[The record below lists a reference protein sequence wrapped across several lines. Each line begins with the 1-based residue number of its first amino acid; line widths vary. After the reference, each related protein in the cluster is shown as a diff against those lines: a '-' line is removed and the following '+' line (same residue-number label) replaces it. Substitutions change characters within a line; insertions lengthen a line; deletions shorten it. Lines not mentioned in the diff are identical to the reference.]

1 MPAETITFASGN
13 SIAVRLL
20 ADCRLPRGTRVR
32 EYRDGNR
39 IIIEPVDA
47 WPDEFLAA
55 LGAWDEDI
63 PLPPRSAPR
72 DPFA

>member
-1 MPAETITFASGN
+1 MSTETITFASGN
-13 SIAVRLL
+13 SIAVRLI

-47 WPDEFLAA
+47 WSDEFLAG
-55 LGAWDEDI
+55 LGSWSE
-63 PLPPRSAPR
+63 PLELPVRTPGR
-72 DPFA
+72 DPFL